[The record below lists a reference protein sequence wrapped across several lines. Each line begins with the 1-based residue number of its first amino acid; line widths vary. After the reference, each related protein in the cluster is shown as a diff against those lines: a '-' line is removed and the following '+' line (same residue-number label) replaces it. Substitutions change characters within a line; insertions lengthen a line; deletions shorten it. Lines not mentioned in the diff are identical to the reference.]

1 MYPHVPRLVESLRAL
16 LNSPDLNVD
25 RLEPAT
31 RKAIDSARNAIEI
44 VESRLQEFR
53 IRNARIV
60 IMETTILSENEED
73 IFAMPLPDV

>member
-1 MYPHVPRLVESLRAL
+1 MYPHVPRLVESLRAV
-16 LNSPDLNVD
+16 LNSPDLNVG